1 MATPEQTPK
10 TANIGMIG
18 LAVMGENLAR
28 NIERNGWT
36 VAVYNRPPSRD
47 EPDRVTTFMRENGSG
62 KFIGTRTPEE
72 FVKSLERPRKIILL
86 VKAGDPVDWT
96 IDQIKPFLEEGDIII
111 DGGNSYF
118 MDTERREKALKAEGL
133 NFIGSGVSGGEKGAL
148 WGPSLMPGGDKDAY
162 EHIRP
167 IWEAIAA
174 KTDDGACVTYIGPG
188 GAGHFVKMVH
198 NGIEYGDMQLIAE
211 AYDLMRNALGLEAS
225 ELADIFGRWNEGDL
239 NSFLIEITAKIFK
252 VKDP

>member
-28 NIERNGWT
+28 NIERNGYS
-36 VAVYNRPPSRD
+36 VAVYNRPPSKD
-47 EPDRVTTFMRENGSG
+47 EPDRVTAFMSENAGG

-96 IDQIKPFLEEGDIII
+96 IDQIKPHLEAGDIII

-118 MDTERREKALKAEGL
+118 MDTERREKALKAEGF

-148 WGPSLMPGGDKDAY
+148 WGPSLMPGGDRQAY
-162 EHIRP
+162 EQIRP
-167 IWEAIAA
+167 IW
-174 KTDDGACVTYIGPG
+174 
-188 GAGHFVKMVH
+188 
-198 NGIEYGDMQLIAE
+198 
-211 AYDLMRNALGLEAS
+211 
-225 ELADIFGRWNEGDL
+225 
-239 NSFLIEITAKIFK
+239 
-252 VKDP
+252 